1 VASEM
6 TRLRAADA
14 ISTFCQFTLRSECRL
29 IVSNGR
35 MRGSDF
41 GFRSAKSRLFSMICV
56 LSCNSL
62 SSSLRMC
69 SPTSMTPTPIWK
81 VSEAATRPS

>member
-6 TRLRAADA
+6 TLLRTADA

-41 GFRSAKSRLFSMICV
+41 GFYAV
-56 LSCNSL
+56 ALSQ
-62 SSSLRMC
+62 
-69 SPTSMTPTPIWK
+69 
-81 VSEAATRPS
+81 VAAVFHDLHIEL